1 MKTLIICSSIVY
13 IVFILG
19 KKKNVHEVHIALIN
33 CVLLLIF
40 T

>member
-1 MKTLIICSSIVY
+1 MNTLIICSPIVY
-13 IVFILG
+13 FVFILG
-19 KKKNVHEVHIALIN
+19 KKNVHEVHIALIN